1 METVSPLINWITTLL
16 LFVTLDQGGTAIKLE
31 AVDSRTNL
39 VMAQLNLA
47 EWVPLD
53 ELSEKISLASVTK
66 QFIDQLPLQ

>member
-1 METVSPLINWITTLL
+1 VETVSPLINWITTLL
-16 LFVTLDQGGTAIKLE
+16 LFVPLDHVVTAIELE

-53 ELSEKISLASVTK
+53 ELSEK
-66 QFIDQLPLQ
+66 FP